1 MRRFHIYIGFIVWL
15 LTSLFAVSCT
25 DELEGNGYTPNSSSN
40 LQVLVPLVH
49 SNGTRAGESDPAENL
64 TYNATEEECRINS
77 LRLFA
82 FPIDGKGTLLNEYLG
97 APGTSFYEPGN
108 FEGGVDVATYTLRID
123 PGTYRIYVV
132 ANIEDVLK
140 DQPIDTEDK
149 LKKVVLNYLP
159 EGKPGMPACGNIP
172 MIYEPLKDTNITGDS
187 KTTDIVANLKFTCVK
202 VKLNLL
208 FDPADSEMQEALKT
222 NGLKINDI
230 TANNL
235 SQSTSLVWGG
245 KFYASDKEDVSGI
258 ISPQIMY
265 KQSSEASAAGS
276 FFSDWTRDD
285 TNKNKSNAD
294 VITAVG
300 TAAAAPS
307 NIKDKWLFQG
317 TYYLPERYIK
327 TNDQQSFLTL
337 SGKIGANDNSYNI
350 PLGHTDNP
358 SKPRTFPRGIYYEI
372 IGNIKSLGNITL
384 DGKTFIKPWEP
395 TSIDADF
402 SHTTLWVNKT
412 SAQITSIEEDSIS
425 YKSNWVNVE
434 FGCDEIV
441 DGKPLVV
448 EAKRDAVNHIITF
461 RINPEIPMSAYG
473 NGEGQFH
480 PKGKTKIWLKA
491 NNLKKYLDV
500 VYDVAPYF
508 EVEPIEVVIYWGEN
522 NNTKVFD
529 WETNLG
535 GLVLPTGE
543 HKIGNS
549 IISVAYAKGYGE
561 NNAIGQFTVTA
572 TTDPVTTTVHT
583 FAVRSKDS
591 YGGVSREQNIKVTVR
606 PPVKDYR
613 IYFRAINDRAWDR
626 KLDGKSHEVLFNMP
640 ILSESTGTGENDRN
654 WNDGW
659 LAPWNYEEDWSSG
672 NYVGTWPDKWNND
685 GNKPSAKNHNIWL
698 YTQKGETTDGIIPE
712 SNVWHFINGDWD
724 KGLAM
729 TADYNNTGWYYYDL
743 PENEKGYQVDKDT
756 KKKLPSSTIKYPKPG
771 ETLMI
776 FYNNQYPNTH
786 LHRCPHH
793 LEPGITLFNYEDK
806 EGWVLYDPTSEP
818 YYRVYD
824 EKPIVEDV
832 NYTIYTRYTIDY
844 WYIKYGVAANGSSDN
859 KLILGTFTVY
869 DRNYNTNHTRSLIC
883 ENVGNGWY
891 RTTVKLKATVGN
903 HEKGIVLCSDQ
914 AGHQG
919 DANGIMLFGGRN
931 YERYQD
937 TGYYDG
943 GSWHPGKPSGV

>member
-15 LTSLFAVSCT
+15 LTSLFAVSCN

-132 ANIEDVLK
+132 ANMEDVLK
-140 DQPIDTEDK
+140 GQTIDTEDK

-258 ISPQIMY
+258 SGSKMY

-276 FFSDWTRDD
+276 FFSNWTRDD

-337 SGKIGANDNSYNI
+337 SSMIGANDNSYNI

-358 SKPRTFPRGIYYEI
+358 EEPRRTFPRGTYYEI
-372 IGNIKSLGNITL
+372 IGNLKTIGNITL
-384 DGKTFIKPWEP
+384 DCQIYVEDWKPADL
-395 TSIDADF
+395 DADF

-425 YKSNWVNVE
+425 YKSNWVNVV

-448 EAKRDAVNHIITF
+448 EDKRDEVNHIITF

-473 NGEGQFH
+473 NGKGQFP

-500 VYDVAPYF
+500 DYNVEPLF
-508 EVEPIEVVIYWGEN
+508 EVDPLEVIIYYEASAKT
-522 NNTKVFD
+522 NTKVFT
-529 WETNLG
+529 WVTNLG
-535 GLVLPTGE
+535 GIVLPDNLT
-543 HKIGNS
+543 S
-549 IISVAYAKGYGE
+549 IIGKSTIKISKPSDENAPKGTFQVE
-561 NNAIGQFTVTA
+561 A

-583 FAVRSKDS
+583 FQVRSRDS
-591 YGGVSREQNIKVTVR
+591 YSGNYEYRDIKVTVR
-606 PPVKDYR
+606 PPVDNYR
-613 IYFRAINDRAWDR
+613 IYFRAINDRSSNN
-626 KLDGKSHEVLFNMP
+626 GKFKTNQFQGIRDEYY
-640 ILSESTGTGENDRN
+640 GTGDNNNN
-654 WNDGW
+654 WNDS
-659 LAPWNYEEDWSSG
+659 WSWDNVIQTSR
-672 NYVGTWPDKWNND
+672 
-685 GNKPSAKNHNIWL
+685 HNVYI
-698 YTQKGETTDGIIPE
+698 YSQKGETTGTAIPKE
-712 SNVWHFINGDWD
+712 NVWYFNNRYNEPHQHSNASRMTGD
-724 KGLAM
+724 
-729 TADYNNTGWYYYDL
+729 TNNPGWYYKDMDFDA
-743 PENEKGYQVDKDT
+743 KGYRWDYGDGQET
-756 KKKLPSSTIKYPKPG
+756 TPIKPG

-776 FYNNQYPNTH
+776 FYSFINDGAD
-786 LHRCPHH
+786 LHRCPQHMA
-793 LEPGITLFNYEDK
+793 PGIPLFNYEDR
-806 EGWVLYDPTSEP
+806 EGWILYDPTTDP
-818 YYRVYD
+818 YYRIFD
-824 EKPIVEDV
+824 EKPIVKDI
-832 NYTIYTRYTIDY
+832 NYVVYTKNKVLG
-844 WYIKYGVAANGSSDN
+844 WAFKFGVATDNPTSSGTNDQYTHWDN
-859 KLILGTFTVY
+859 TWDGHSAMSFNSVQ
-869 DRNYNTNHTRSLIC
+869 
-883 ENVGNGWY
+883 VGGWWK
-891 RTTVKLKATVGN
+891 TTIRLKAVDGY
-903 HEKGIVLCSDQ
+903 HEKGIVLQ
-914 AGHQG
+914 FEK
-919 DANGIMLFGGRN
+919 DAYDEKYTLFGGRS
-931 YERYQD
+931 YEKYND
-937 TGYYDG
+937 TGYYDNDR
-943 GSWHPGKPSGV
+943 WHPGKPSDV

>member
-108 FEGGVDVATYTLRID
+108 FEGGVDVATYTLRIA

-132 ANIEDVLK
+132 ANMEDVLK
-140 DQPIDTEDK
+140 AQETIDTEDK

-208 FDPADSEMQEALKT
+208 FDPADSEMQEALKA

-258 ISPQIMY
+258 IGPKIMY

-300 TAAAAPS
+300 TAAAAP

-337 SGKIGANDNSYNI
+337 SSMIGANDNSYNI

-358 SKPRTFPRGIYYEI
+358 LTEPRRTFPRGTYYEI
-372 IGNIKSLGNITL
+372 IGKIKSLGNMTL
-384 DGKTFIKPWEP
+384 NCNVSVEDWTPV
-395 TSIDADF
+395 TIDADF

-434 FGCDEIV
+434 FGCDAIV

-448 EAKRDAVNHIITF
+448 VDKRDEVNHIITF

-473 NGEGQFH
+473 NGEGKFP

-500 VYDVAPYF
+500 DYNVEPLF
-508 EVEPIEVVIYWGEN
+508 EVDPLEVIIYYEAKAET
-522 NNTKVFD
+522 NTKVFT
-529 WETNLG
+529 WVTNLG
-535 GLVLPTGE
+535 GIVLPDNLT
-543 HKIGNS
+543 S
-549 IISVAYAKGYGE
+549 IIGSSTIKISKPSDENAPKGTFQVE
-561 NNAIGQFTVTA
+561 A
-572 TTDPVTTTVHT
+572 TTDPGTTTVHT
-583 FAVRSKDS
+583 FRVHSKDLYNS
-591 YGGVSREQNIKVTVR
+591 NNKYRDIKVTVR
-606 PPVKDYR
+606 PPVDNYR
-613 IYFRAINDRAWDR
+613 IYFRAINDRSSNNG
-626 KLDGKSHEVLFNMP
+626 KYNTNQFQGILDEYY
-640 ILSESTGTGENDRN
+640 GTGDNNKN
-654 WNDGW
+654 WNDS
-659 LAPWNYEEDWSSG
+659 WS
-672 NYVGTWPDKWNND
+672 WD
-685 GNKPSAKNHNIWL
+685 NKSQTSKHNVYI
-698 YTQKGETTDGIIPE
+698 YSQKGETTGTAIPKE
-712 SNVWHFINGDWD
+712 NVWYFTNRYNNPSEMKGDTNNPGWYYKDMDFNAKGYRWD
-724 KGLAM
+724 KGDGQE
-729 TADYNNTGWYYYDL
+729 TT
-743 PENEKGYQVDKDT
+743 
-756 KKKLPSSTIKYPKPG
+756 TIKPG

-776 FYNNQYPNTH
+776 FYSFNNDGAD

-793 LEPGITLFNYEDK
+793 MAPGIPLFNYEDR
-806 EGWVLYDPTSEP
+806 EGWILYDPTTDP
-818 YYRVYD
+818 YYRIFD
-824 EKPIVEDV
+824 EKPIVKDI
-832 NYTIYTRYTIDY
+832 NYVVYTKNEVLG
-844 WYIKYGVAANGSSDN
+844 WAFKFGVATDNPTSSGDN
-859 KLILGTFTVY
+859 DQYKHW
-869 DRNYNTNHTRSLIC
+869 DNTWDGHSAKSFKSVQ
-883 ENVGNGWY
+883 EGGWWK
-891 RTTVKLKATVGN
+891 TTIRLKAVDGY
-903 HEKGIVLCSDQ
+903 HEKGIVLQ
-914 AGHQG
+914 FEK
-919 DANGIMLFGGRN
+919 DAYDEKYTLFGGRS
-931 YERYQD
+931 YEKHKD
-937 TGYYDG
+937 TGYYDNN
-943 GSWHPGKPSGV
+943 SWHPGKPSGV

>member
-132 ANIEDVLK
+132 ANMEDVLK
-140 DQPIDTEDK
+140 GQTIDTEDK

-172 MIYEPLKDTNITGDS
+172 MIYEPLKDTNITSDS

-258 ISPQIMY
+258 IGSKIMY

-276 FFSDWTRDD
+276 FFSNWTRDD

-307 NIKDKWLFQG
+307 IIKDKWLFQG

-337 SGKIGANDNSYNI
+337 SSMIGANDNSYNI

-358 SKPRTFPRGIYYEI
+358 EEPRRTFPRGTYYEI
-372 IGNIKSLGNITL
+372 IGNLKTIGNITL
-384 DGKTFIKPWEP
+384 DCQVHVKDWEP
-395 TSIDADF
+395 AELDADF

-434 FGCDEIV
+434 FGCDAIV

-448 EAKRDAVNHIITF
+448 VDKRDEVNHIITF

-473 NGEGQFH
+473 DGEGKFP

-500 VYDVAPYF
+500 DYNVEPLF
-508 EVEPIEVVIYWGEN
+508 EVDPLEVIIYYEAKAET
-522 NNTKVFD
+522 NTKVFT
-529 WETNLG
+529 WVTNLG
-535 GLVLPTGE
+535 GIVLPDNLT
-543 HKIGNS
+543 S
-549 IISVAYAKGYGE
+549 IIGSSTIKISKPSDENAPKGTFQVE
-561 NNAIGQFTVTA
+561 A
-572 TTDPVTTTVHT
+572 TTDPGTTTVHT
-583 FAVRSKDS
+583 FRVHSKDL
-591 YGGVSREQNIKVTVR
+591 YNRNNKYRDIKVTVR
-606 PPVKDYR
+606 PPVDNYR
-613 IYFRAINDRAWDR
+613 IYFRAINDRSSNKD
-626 KLDGKSHEVLFNMP
+626 KFNTNQFQG
-640 ILSESTGTGENDRN
+640 ILEEYYGTGDNNNN
-654 WNDGW
+654 WNDSWRGEGW
-659 LAPWNYEEDWSSG
+659 D
-672 NYVGTWPDKWNND
+672 
-685 GNKPSAKNHNIWL
+685 NKIQTSRHNVYI
-698 YTQKGETTDGIIPE
+698 YSQKGETTGTAIPKE
-712 SNVWHFINGDWD
+712 DVWYFNNRYKDLNG
-724 KGLAM
+724 M
-729 TADYNNTGWYYYDL
+729 TGDTNNPGWYYKDMDF
-743 PENEKGYQVDKDT
+743 NAKGYRRDKGDGQET
-756 KKKLPSSTIKYPKPG
+756 TPIKPG

-776 FYNNQYPNTH
+776 FYSFNNDGAD
-786 LHRCPHH
+786 LHRCPQHMA
-793 LEPGITLFNYEDK
+793 PGIPLFNYEDR
-806 EGWVLYDPTSEP
+806 EGWILYDPTTDP
-818 YYRVYD
+818 YYRIFD
-824 EKPIVEDV
+824 EKPIVKDI
-832 NYTIYTRYTIDY
+832 NYVVYTKTKVLG
-844 WYIKYGVAANGSSDN
+844 WAFKFGVATDNPTSSGDN
-859 KLILGTFTVY
+859 KQY
-869 DRNYNTNHTRSLIC
+869 EHWDNTWDGHSAKSFKS
-883 ENVGNGWY
+883 EQVGDWWK
-891 RTTVKLKATVGN
+891 TTIRLKAVDGY
-903 HEKGIVLCSDQ
+903 HEKGIVLQFEKDVY
-914 AGHQG
+914 
-919 DANGIMLFGGRN
+919 DEKYTLFGGRS
-931 YERYQD
+931 YEKYND
-937 TGYYDG
+937 TGYYDNN
-943 GSWHPGKPSGV
+943 SWHPGIPSGV

>member
-132 ANIEDVLK
+132 ANMEDVLK
-140 DQPIDTEDK
+140 GQTIDTEDK

-294 VITAVG
+294 VITTVG

-337 SGKIGANDNSYNI
+337 SSMIGANDNSYNI

-358 SKPRTFPRGIYYEI
+358 EKPRRTFPRGTYYEI
-372 IGNIKSLGNITL
+372 IGKIKSLGNMTL
-384 DGKTFIKPWEP
+384 NCNVSVKDWTPV
-395 TSIDADF
+395 TIDADF
-402 SHTTLWVNKT
+402 SHTTLWVNKP
-412 SAQITSIEEDSIS
+412 SIQITSIEEDSIS

-448 EAKRDAVNHIITF
+448 EDKRDEVNHIITF

-473 NGEGQFH
+473 NGEGKFP

-500 VYDVAPYF
+500 DYNVEPLF
-508 EVEPIEVVIYWGEN
+508 EVDPLEVIIYYEASAET
-522 NNTKVFD
+522 NTKVFT
-529 WETNLG
+529 WVTNLG
-535 GLVLPTGE
+535 GIVLPDNLTST
-543 HKIGNS
+543 IGNS
-549 IISVAYAKGYGE
+549 TINISKTSDKNAPKGTFQVE
-561 NNAIGQFTVTA
+561 A

-583 FAVRSKDS
+583 FRVHSKDS
-591 YGGVSREQNIKVTVR
+591 YNSNYKYRDIKVTVR
-606 PPVKDYR
+606 PPVDNYR
-613 IYFRAINDRAWDR
+613 IYFRAINDRSSNNG
-626 KLDGKSHEVLFNMP
+626 KFNTNQFQGILDEYY
-640 ILSESTGTGENDRN
+640 GTGDNNNN
-654 WNDGW
+654 WNDS
-659 LAPWNYEEDWSSG
+659 WSWDNRMQKSR
-672 NYVGTWPDKWNND
+672 
-685 GNKPSAKNHNIWL
+685 HNVYI
-698 YTQKGETTDGIIPE
+698 YSQKGETTGTAIPKE
-712 SNVWHFINGDWD
+712 NVWYFNNR
-724 KGLAM
+724 
-729 TADYNNTGWYYYDL
+729 YNNPSGMTGDTNNPGWYYKDMDF
-743 PENEKGYQVDKDT
+743 EAKGYRWDYGDGKET
-756 KKKLPSSTIKYPKPG
+756 TPIKPG

-776 FYNNQYPNTH
+776 FYSFINDCAD
-786 LHRCPHH
+786 LHRCPQHMA
-793 LEPGITLFNYEDK
+793 PGIPLFNYEDR
-806 EGWVLYDPTSEP
+806 EGWILYDPTTDP
-818 YYRVYD
+818 YYRIFD
-824 EKPIVEDV
+824 EKPIVKDI
-832 NYTIYTRYTIDY
+832 NYVVYTKNKVLG
-844 WYIKYGVAANGSSDN
+844 WAFKFGVATDNPTSSGSNDQYKHWDN
-859 KLILGTFTVY
+859 TWDGHSAKSFK
-869 DRNYNTNHTRSLIC
+869 S
-883 ENVGNGWY
+883 EQVGGWWK
-891 RTTVKLKATVGN
+891 TTIRLKAVDGY
-903 HEKGIVLCSDQ
+903 HEKGIVLQFEKDVY
-914 AGHQG
+914 
-919 DANGIMLFGGRN
+919 DEKYTLFGGRS
-931 YERYQD
+931 YEKYND
-937 TGYYDG
+937 TGYYDNN
-943 GSWHPGKPSGV
+943 SWHPGIPSGV

>member
-15 LTSLFAVSCT
+15 LTSLFAVSCN
-25 DELEGNGYTPNSSSN
+25 DELEGEGYSFNSSSN

-132 ANIEDVLK
+132 ANMEDVLK
-140 DQPIDTEDK
+140 GQTIDTEDK
-149 LKKVVLNYLP
+149 LKKVVLNYIP

-172 MIYEPLKDTNITGDS
+172 MIYEPLKDTNITGDN

-258 ISPQIMY
+258 IGPKIMY

-300 TAAAAPS
+300 TAAAAPLK
-307 NIKDKWLFQG
+307 IKDKWLFQG

-337 SGKIGANDNSYNI
+337 SSMIGANDNSYNI

-358 SKPRTFPRGIYYEI
+358 EAGSCRTFPRGTYYEI
-372 IGNIKSLGNITL
+372 IGKIKSLGNMTL
-384 DGKTFIKPWEP
+384 NCNVSVEDWTPV
-395 TSIDADF
+395 TIDADF

-434 FGCDEIV
+434 FGCDKIV

-448 EAKRDAVNHIITF
+448 EDKKDEVNHIITF

-473 NGEGQFH
+473 NGEGKFP

-500 VYDVAPYF
+500 DYNVEPLF
-508 EVEPIEVVIYWGEN
+508 EVDPLEVIIYYEASAET
-522 NNTKVFD
+522 NTKVFT
-529 WETNLG
+529 WVTNLG
-535 GLVLPTGE
+535 GIVLPNELTST
-543 HKIGNS
+543 IGKSTIN
-549 IISVAYAKGYGE
+549 ISKPSDENAPKGTFQVE
-561 NNAIGQFTVTA
+561 A
-572 TTDPVTTTVHT
+572 TTDPGTTTVHT
-583 FAVRSKDS
+583 FRVHSKDS
-591 YGGVSREQNIKVTVR
+591 YNSNYKYRDIKVTVR
-606 PPVKDYR
+606 PPVDNYR
-613 IYFRAINDRAWDR
+613 IYFRAINDRSSNKD
-626 KLDGKSHEVLFNMP
+626 KFNTNQFQG
-640 ILSESTGTGENDRN
+640 ILGEYYGTGDNNNN
-654 WNDGW
+654 WNDS
-659 LAPWNYEEDWSSG
+659 WS
-672 NYVGTWPDKWNND
+672 WD
-685 GNKPSAKNHNIWL
+685 NKMQESRHNVYI
-698 YTQKGETTDGIIPE
+698 YSQKGETTGTAIPKE
-712 SNVWHFINGDWD
+712 NVWYFNNRYNNPSGMTGDTNNPGWYYKDMDFNAKGYRWD
-724 KGLAM
+724 KGDGQE
-729 TADYNNTGWYYYDL
+729 TT
-743 PENEKGYQVDKDT
+743 P
-756 KKKLPSSTIKYPKPG
+756 IKPG

-776 FYNNQYPNTH
+776 FYSFINDGAD

-793 LEPGITLFNYEDK
+793 MAPGIPLFNYEDR
-806 EGWVLYDPTSEP
+806 EGWILYDPTTDP
-818 YYRVYD
+818 YYRIFE
-824 EKPIVEDV
+824 EKPIVKDI
-832 NYTIYTRYTIDY
+832 NYVVYTKNKVLG
-844 WYIKYGVAANGSSDN
+844 WAFKFGVATDNPTSSGSNDQYVHWDN
-859 KLILGTFTVY
+859 TWDGHSAKSFNSEQV
-869 DRNYNTNHTRSLIC
+869 
-883 ENVGNGWY
+883 EGWWK
-891 RTTVKLKATVGN
+891 TTIRLKAVDGY
-903 HEKGIVLCSDQ
+903 HEKGIVLQFEKDVY
-914 AGHQG
+914 
-919 DANGIMLFGGRN
+919 DEKYTLFGGRS
-931 YERYQD
+931 YEKHKD
-937 TGYYDG
+937 TGYYDNN
-943 GSWHPGKPSGV
+943 SWHPGKPSGV

>member
-1 MRRFHIYIGFIVWL
+1 MRSRKFFCYMVIL
-15 LTSLFAVSCT
+15 LLAAMTAACT
-25 DELEGNGYTPNSSSN
+25 DDLGDNTVNSGMSGN
-40 LQVLVPLVH
+40 LQVLVPLMH
-49 SNGTRAGESDPAENL
+49 SNGTRAGESAPAENL

-132 ANIEDVLK
+132 ANMEDVLK
-140 DQPIDTEDK
+140 DQTIETEDN
-149 LKKVVLNYLP
+149 LKNVLLNYLP

-172 MIYEPLKDTNITGDS
+172 MIYEPLKDTNITSDS

-258 ISPQIMY
+258 ISSKMY

-337 SGKIGANDNSYNI
+337 SSMIGANDNSYNI

-358 SKPRTFPRGIYYEI
+358 EAEPRRTFPRGTYYEI
-372 IGNIKSLGNITL
+372 IGKIKSLGNMTL
-384 DGKTFIKPWEP
+384 NCNVSVKDWTPV
-395 TSIDADF
+395 TIDADF

-448 EAKRDAVNHIITF
+448 EAKRDEVNHIITF

-473 NGEGQFH
+473 KGKGQFP
-480 PKGKTKIWLKA
+480 PKGTTKIWLKA

-500 VYDVAPYF
+500 DYNVEPLF
-508 EVEPIEVVIYWGEN
+508 EVDPLEVIIYYEASAKT
-522 NNTKVFD
+522 NTKVFT
-529 WETNLG
+529 WVTNLG
-535 GLVLPTGE
+535 GIELEKNTSTIGSS
-543 HKIGNS
+543 KISITLNDADTNS
-549 IISVAYAKGYGE
+549 NGK
-561 NNAIGQFTVTA
+561 FTVKAETN
-572 TTDPVTTTVHT
+572 PVTTVVHY
-583 FAVRSKDS
+583 FKAWSKE
-591 YGGVSREQNIKVTVR
+591 YNPKTRGREERQIKVTVR
-606 PPVKDYR
+606 PPVGDYR
-613 IYFRAINDRAWDR
+613 IYFRAIND
-626 KLDGKSHEVLFNMP
+626 KSSNNGQYGTNQFQG
-640 ILSESTGTGENDRN
+640 ILPEYYGTGDNNNN
-654 WNDGW
+654 WNDSWRGEGW
-659 LAPWNYEEDWSSG
+659 DYSIHEDR
-672 NYVGTWPDKWNND
+672 
-685 GNKPSAKNHNIWL
+685 HNI
-698 YTQKGETTDGIIPE
+698 YIYSQKGETPGTAIPKE
-712 SNVWHFINGDWD
+712 NVWYFNNRYDEPHEHDNASRMTGDE
-724 KGLAM
+724 
-729 TADYNNTGWYYYDL
+729 NNPGWYYKDMDI
-743 PENEKGYQVDKDT
+743 NAKGYRWDYGNGT
-756 KKKLPSSTIKYPKPG
+756 ETTPIKPG

-776 FYNNQYPNTH
+776 FYSFNNTGAD

-793 LEPGITLFNYEDK
+793 MAPGITLFNYEDR
-806 EGWVLYDPTSEP
+806 EGWILYDPTTDP
-818 YYRVYD
+818 YYRIFD
-824 EKPIVEDV
+824 EKPIVKDI
-832 NYTIYTRYTIDY
+832 NYVVYTKKQVLGWEFRF
-844 WYIKYGVAANGSSDN
+844 GVATDSPTSSGNNNQYKHWDN
-859 KLILGTFTVY
+859 TWDGHEAKSFTSESV
-869 DRNYNTNHTRSLIC
+869 S
-883 ENVGNGWY
+883 GGWWK
-891 RTTVKLKATVGN
+891 TTIRLKAVDGY
-903 HEKGIVLCSDQ
+903 HEKGIVLQFEKYDY
-914 AGHQG
+914 
-919 DANGIMLFGGRN
+919 DEKYTLFGGRS
-931 YERYQD
+931 YEKYKD
-937 TGYYDG
+937 TGYYDND
-943 GSWHPGKPSGV
+943 SWHPGKPSGV

>member
-1 MRRFHIYIGFIVWL
+1 MRSRKFFCYMVIL
-15 LTSLFAVSCT
+15 LLAAMTAACT
-25 DELEGNGYTPNSSSN
+25 DDLGDNTVSSGMSGN
-40 LQVLVPLVH
+40 LQVLVPLMH
-49 SNGTRAGESDPAENL
+49 SNGTRAGESDPVENL

-132 ANIEDVLK
+132 ANMEDVLK
-140 DQPIDTEDK
+140 DHQPIDTEDK

-172 MIYEPLKDTNITGDS
+172 MIYEPLKDTNITSDS

-258 ISPQIMY
+258 ISSKMY

-276 FFSDWTRDD
+276 FFSNWTRND

-337 SGKIGANDNSYNI
+337 SSMIGANDNSYNI

-358 SKPRTFPRGIYYEI
+358 EAEPRRTFPRGTYYEI
-372 IGNIKSLGNITL
+372 IGNLKTIGNITL
-384 DGKTFIKPWEP
+384 DCQVHVKDWEP
-395 TSIDADF
+395 AELDADF

-434 FGCDEIV
+434 FGCDAIV

-448 EAKRDAVNHIITF
+448 VDKRDEVNHIITF

-473 NGEGQFH
+473 DGEGKFP

-500 VYDVAPYF
+500 DYNVEPLF
-508 EVEPIEVVIYWGEN
+508 EVDPLEVIIYYEASAKT
-522 NNTKVFD
+522 NTKVFT
-529 WETNLG
+529 WVTNLG
-535 GLVLPTGE
+535 GIELEKNTSTIGSS
-543 HKIGNS
+543 KISITLNDADTNS
-549 IISVAYAKGYGE
+549 NGK
-561 NNAIGQFTVTA
+561 FTVKAETN
-572 TTDPVTTTVHT
+572 PVTTVVHY
-583 FAVRSKDS
+583 FKAWSKE
-591 YGGVSREQNIKVTVR
+591 YNPKTRGREERQIKVTVR
-606 PPVKDYR
+606 PPVGDYR
-613 IYFRAINDRAWDR
+613 IYFRAIND
-626 KLDGKSHEVLFNMP
+626 KSSNNGQYGTNQFQG
-640 ILSESTGTGENDRN
+640 ILPEYYGTGDNNNN
-654 WNDGW
+654 WNDSWRGEGW
-659 LAPWNYEEDWSSG
+659 DYSIHEDR
-672 NYVGTWPDKWNND
+672 
-685 GNKPSAKNHNIWL
+685 HNI
-698 YTQKGETTDGIIPE
+698 YIYSQKGETPGTAIPKE
-712 SNVWHFINGDWD
+712 NVWYFNNRYDEPHEHDNASRMTGDE
-724 KGLAM
+724 
-729 TADYNNTGWYYYDL
+729 NNPGWYYKDMDI
-743 PENEKGYQVDKDT
+743 NAKGYRWDYGNGT
-756 KKKLPSSTIKYPKPG
+756 ETTPIKPG

-776 FYNNQYPNTH
+776 FYSFNNTGAD

-793 LEPGITLFNYEDK
+793 MAPGITLFNYEDR
-806 EGWVLYDPTSEP
+806 EGWILYDPTTDP
-818 YYRVYD
+818 YYLIFD
-824 EKPIVEDV
+824 EKPIVKDI
-832 NYTIYTRYTIDY
+832 NYVVYTKKQVLGWEFRF
-844 WYIKYGVAANGSSDN
+844 GVATDSPTSSGNNNQYKHWDN
-859 KLILGTFTVY
+859 TWDGHEAKSFTSESV
-869 DRNYNTNHTRSLIC
+869 S
-883 ENVGNGWY
+883 GGWWK
-891 RTTVKLKATVGN
+891 TTIRLKAVDGY
-903 HEKGIVLCSDQ
+903 HEKGIVLQFEKYDY
-914 AGHQG
+914 
-919 DANGIMLFGGRN
+919 DEKYTLFGGRS
-931 YERYQD
+931 YEKYKD
-937 TGYYDG
+937 TGYYDND
-943 GSWHPGKPSGV
+943 SWHPGKPSGV

>member
-132 ANIEDVLK
+132 ANMEDVLK
-140 DQPIDTEDK
+140 AQETIDTEDK

-258 ISPQIMY
+258 IGPKIMY

-276 FFSDWTRDD
+276 FFSNWTRDD

-300 TAAAAPS
+300 TAAATPS

-337 SGKIGANDNSYNI
+337 SSKIGANDNSYNI

-358 SKPRTFPRGIYYEI
+358 EAGSCRTFPRGTYYEI
-372 IGNIKSLGNITL
+372 IGKIKSLGNMTL
-384 DGKTFIKPWEP
+384 NCNVSVEDWTPV
-395 TSIDADF
+395 TIDADF

-434 FGCDEIV
+434 FGCDAIV

-448 EAKRDAVNHIITF
+448 VDKRDEVNHIITF

-473 NGEGQFH
+473 NGEGKFP

-500 VYDVAPYF
+500 DYNVEPLF
-508 EVEPIEVVIYWGEN
+508 EVDPLEVIIYYEAKAET
-522 NNTKVFD
+522 NTKVFT
-529 WETNLG
+529 WVTNLG
-535 GLVLPTGE
+535 GIVLPDNLT
-543 HKIGNS
+543 S
-549 IISVAYAKGYGE
+549 IIGSSTIKISKPSDENAPKGTFQVE
-561 NNAIGQFTVTA
+561 A
-572 TTDPVTTTVHT
+572 TTDPGTTTVHT
-583 FAVRSKDS
+583 FRVHSKDS
-591 YGGVSREQNIKVTVR
+591 YNSNYKYRDIKVTVR
-606 PPVKDYR
+606 PPVDNYR
-613 IYFRAINDRAWDR
+613 IYFRAINDRSSNSSNND
-626 KLDGKSHEVLFNMP
+626 KFKTNQFQGILDEYY
-640 ILSESTGTGENDRN
+640 GTGDNNNN
-654 WNDGW
+654 WNDS
-659 LAPWNYEEDWSSG
+659 WS
-672 NYVGTWPDKWNND
+672 WD
-685 GNKPSAKNHNIWL
+685 NKMQTSRHNVYI
-698 YTQKGETTDGIIPE
+698 YSQKGETTGTAIPKE
-712 SNVWHFINGDWD
+712 NVWYFNGR
-724 KGLAM
+724 
-729 TADYNNTGWYYYDL
+729 YNNPSGMTGDTNNPGWYYQDMDF
-743 PENEKGYQVDKDT
+743 NAKGYRLDKGDGQET
-756 KKKLPSSTIKYPKPG
+756 TPIKPG

-776 FYNNQYPNTH
+776 FYSFINDGAD
-786 LHRCPHH
+786 LHRCPQHMA
-793 LEPGITLFNYEDK
+793 PGIPLFNYEDR
-806 EGWVLYDPTSEP
+806 EGWILYDPTTDP
-818 YYRVYD
+818 YYRIFD
-824 EKPIVEDV
+824 EKPIVKDI
-832 NYTIYTRYTIDY
+832 NYVVYTKKKVLG
-844 WYIKYGVAANGSSDN
+844 WAFKFGVATDNPTSSESNDQYVHWDN
-859 KLILGTFTVY
+859 TWDGHSAKSFK
-869 DRNYNTNHTRSLIC
+869 S
-883 ENVGNGWY
+883 EQVGVWWK
-891 RTTVKLKATVGN
+891 TTIRLKAVDGY
-903 HEKGIVLCSDQ
+903 HEKGIVLQFEKDVY
-914 AGHQG
+914 
-919 DANGIMLFGGRN
+919 DEKYTLFRGRS
-931 YERYQD
+931 YEKYND
-937 TGYYDG
+937 TGYYDNN
-943 GSWHPGKPSGV
+943 SWHPGIPSGV

>member
-25 DELEGNGYTPNSSSN
+25 DELEGNGYTPNSSGN

-132 ANIEDVLK
+132 ANMEDVLK
-140 DQPIDTEDK
+140 GQTIDTEAK

-172 MIYEPLKDTNITGDS
+172 MIYEPLKDTNITSDS

-258 ISPQIMY
+258 SGSKMY

-337 SGKIGANDNSYNI
+337 SSMIGANDNSYNI

-358 SKPRTFPRGIYYEI
+358 EAEPRRTFPRGTYYEI
-372 IGNIKSLGNITL
+372 IGKIKSLGNMTL
-384 DGKTFIKPWEP
+384 NCNVSVEDWTPV
-395 TSIDADF
+395 TIDADF

-434 FGCDEIV
+434 FGCDKIV

-448 EAKRDAVNHIITF
+448 VDKRDEVNHIITF

-473 NGEGQFH
+473 NGEGQFP

-500 VYDVAPYF
+500 DYNVEPLF
-508 EVEPIEVVIYWGEN
+508 EVDPLEVIIYYEASAKT
-522 NNTKVFD
+522 NTKVFT
-529 WETNLG
+529 WVTNLG
-535 GLVLPTGE
+535 GIVLPNEQTST
-543 HKIGNS
+543 IGSSTIN
-549 IISVAYAKGYGE
+549 ISKPSDENAPKGTFQVE
-561 NNAIGQFTVTA
+561 A
-572 TTDPVTTTVHT
+572 TTDPGTTTVHT
-583 FAVRSKDS
+583 FRVHSKDS
-591 YGGVSREQNIKVTVR
+591 YNSNYKYRDIKVTVR
-606 PPVKDYR
+606 PPVDNYR
-613 IYFRAINDRAWDR
+613 IYFRAINDRSSNKD
-626 KLDGKSHEVLFNMP
+626 KFNTNQFQGILDEYY
-640 ILSESTGTGENDRN
+640 GTGDNNNN
-654 WNDGW
+654 WNDF
-659 LAPWNYEEDWSSG
+659 WS
-672 NYVGTWPDKWNND
+672 WD
-685 GNKPSAKNHNIWL
+685 NKMQTSRHNVYI
-698 YTQKGETTDGIIPE
+698 YSQKGETTGTAIPKE
-712 SNVWHFINGDWD
+712 NVWYFNG
-724 KGLAM
+724 K
-729 TADYNNTGWYYYDL
+729 YNNPSGMTGDTNNPGWYYMDMDF
-743 PENEKGYQVDKDT
+743 NAKGYRLDKGDGQET
-756 KKKLPSSTIKYPKPG
+756 TPIKPG

-776 FYNNQYPNTH
+776 FYSFINDGAD
-786 LHRCPHH
+786 LHRCPQHMA
-793 LEPGITLFNYEDK
+793 PGIPLFNYEDR
-806 EGWVLYDPTSEP
+806 EGWILYDPTTDP
-818 YYRVYD
+818 YYRIFD
-824 EKPIVEDV
+824 EKPIVKDI
-832 NYTIYTRYTIDY
+832 NYVVYTKNKVLG
-844 WYIKYGVAANGSSDN
+844 WAFKFGVATDNPTSSGDN
-859 KLILGTFTVY
+859 KQYVHW
-869 DRNYNTNHTRSLIC
+869 DNTWDGNSAKSFKS
-883 ENVGNGWY
+883 EQVGSWWK
-891 RTTVKLKATVGN
+891 TTIRLKAVDGY
-903 HEKGIVLCSDQ
+903 HEKGIVLQ
-914 AGHQG
+914 FEK
-919 DANGIMLFGGRN
+919 DAYDEKYTLFEGRS
-931 YERYQD
+931 YEKYND
-937 TGYYDG
+937 TGYYDNG
-943 GSWHPGKPSGV
+943 NWHPGKPSDV